1 MRTTSPRSVGADP
14 LLDAAARICRG
25 VTTLAARARAE
36 RAGVLTLTETAVL
49 GRLWAVGEMTPREL
63 ADRLR
68 LQPQSLTRT
77 LASLES
83 AGHLRRTRDPGDGRQ
98 FLLSVTGSGA
108 LALQAEI
115 RPRDRWLAGAIEREL
130 TPAERDILVVAAGLM
145 DRLAAVEASPAVR
158 EASPAL
164 DRVVGGVVVG
174 PSFLTEPRMVGE
186 PAPGAETGDRS

>member
-1 MRTTSPRSVGADP
+1 MRIS
-14 LLDAAARICRG
+14 RG

-83 AGHLRRTRDPGDGRQ
+83 AGHLTRTRDPADGRQ
-98 FLLSVTGSGA
+98 HLLSVTGSGA

-115 RPRDRWLAGAIEREL
+115 RPRARWLAGVIEQEL
-130 TPAERDILVVAAGLM
+130 SPAERDILVVAAGLM
-145 DRLAAVEASPAVR
+145 ERLAGVEASPAAQ
-158 EASPAL
+158 E
-164 DRVVGGVVVG
+164 RVVGGVVVG
-174 PSFLTEPRMVGE
+174 PSTLVEPKLRTKPGFETVTE
-186 PAPGAETGDRS
+186 DWS